1 MEKNNLLSCTA
12 CKYSTTSTNKWN
24 RHCSSEKHKKVKAT
38 DPKLDVP
45 SETDKKELDNDIP
58 DVDNPLVLRKI
69 ILHLVKNVNILK
81 EYIVAQQ
88 DIIKKL
94 TALQT
99 DEETNI

>member
-1 MEKNNLLSCTA
+1 MEKNNLLSCAA

-24 RHCSSEKHKKVKAT
+24 RHCSSEKHKKVEAK
-38 DPKLDVP
+38 DPKLIDVP
-45 SETDKKELDNDIP
+45 SDNKELDNDTP
-58 DVDNPLVLRKI
+58 DIDNPLVLRKI
-69 ILHLVKNVNILK
+69 IVHLVKNVNILK

-99 DEETNI
+99 DEETKL